1 MFRQNMQYH
10 QGLRATSSVP
20 KDQALVLDC
29 AGTRGGRVKVSASNL
44 LLVILCDAM
53 LFVDVKV
60 ASVSNMAMFL
70 PVAT

>member
-1 MFRQNMQYH
+1 M
-10 QGLRATSSVP
+10 P
-20 KDQALVLDC
+20 KDQALVLDS

-44 LLVILCDAM
+44 VLVILCDAM

-60 ASVSNMAMFL
+60 ASVSNTAMFL

>member
-1 MFRQNMQYH
+1 M
-10 QGLRATSSVP
+10 P

-44 LLVILCDAM
+44 VLVILCDAM